1 MAYIPQN
8 DFTQFKL
15 ERWDGTY
22 GFAFLIVASGFSIF
36 KIIFFIY
43 NLYLYF
49 RYKSIKSVTDDLLQ
63 TCTVIVPAHNEG
75 KQVWATLMSLADS
88 DFPEGKLQLL
98 AIDDGSKDDT
108 WYWMQEAKKALGDRL
123 SIYQQ
128 PVNKGKPQACIE
140 ALIQFYS

>member
-15 ERWDGTY
+15 ERWDSTY

-49 RYKSIKSVTDDLLQ
+49 RYKSIKSVTDDLLP
-63 TCTVIVPAHNEG
+63 TFTVIVPAYNEG
-75 KQVWATLMSLADS
+75 KQVWATLMSIAAS
-88 DFPEGKLQLL
+88 DFPE
-98 AIDDGSKDDT
+98 
-108 WYWMQEAKKALGDRL
+108 
-123 SIYQQ
+123 
-128 PVNKGKPQACIE
+128 
-140 ALIQFYS
+140 